1 VALDGGTVA
10 YNYNLTDKQF
20 HVISAAPTNGVPVR
34 SIARDRSARAGGS
47 YQGELI
53 AFKEHLSPDRRA
65 YLQRYLMWKWF
76 GEGTEPVYT
85 NSASA
90 LRVANGGTLS
100 FAGAPTVS
108 VPAISGTGTIAA
120 GNVVD
125 VSSLAFD
132 FPDARTYGQLT
143 VNGTLT
149 LAAAGTVSVTVGAGA
164 KEPGDYPLLTAT
176 SLAGGDLR
184 DWTQAIDNASNCDAR
199 VFAQGNA
206 LYLRLAPRGTVVIL
220 R

>member
-1 VALDGGTVA
+1 MALDGTTVA

-20 HVISAAPTNGVPVR
+20 HMISAAPTNGVPVR

-176 SLAGGDLR
+176 SLAGGDLGN
-184 DWTQAIDNASNCDAR
+184 WTKSVSNDSKLGATL
-199 VFAQGNA
+199 VVQGNTI
-206 LYLRLAPRGTVVIL
+206 YLRLTPRGTVLIL

>member
-1 VALDGGTVA
+1 
-10 YNYNLTDKQF
+10 
-20 HVISAAPTNGVPVR
+20 
-34 SIARDRSARAGGS
+34 
-47 YQGELI
+47 
-53 AFKEHLSPDRRA
+53 
-65 YLQRYLMWKWF
+65 M
-76 GEGTEPVYT
+76 
-85 NSASA
+85 
-90 LRVANGGTLS
+90 ANGGTLS

-164 KEPGDYPLLTAT
+164 TEPGDYPLLTAT
-176 SLAGGDLR
+176 SLVGGLAN
-184 DWTQAIDNASNCDAR
+184 WTQSIDNDSNLAPML
-199 VFAQGNA
+199 VTEGNT
-206 LYLRLAPRGTVVIL
+206 LYLRLTPKGTVLIF

>member
-1 VALDGGTVA
+1 
-10 YNYNLTDKQF
+10 
-20 HVISAAPTNGVPVR
+20 
-34 SIARDRSARAGGS
+34 
-47 YQGELI
+47 
-53 AFKEHLSPDRRA
+53 
-65 YLQRYLMWKWF
+65 M
-76 GEGTEPVYT
+76 
-85 NSASA
+85 
-90 LRVANGGTLS
+90 ANGGTLS

-132 FPDARTYGQLT
+132 FPDAQTYGQLT
-143 VNGTLT
+143 VDGTLT

-164 KEPGDYPLLTAT
+164 TEPGDYPLLTAT
-176 SLAGGDLR
+176 SLAGGELR
-184 DWTQAIDNASNCDAR
+184 DWTQTIDNASSCDAR